1 MSMTDVYCIHSLTL
15 KRLVSLDKWN
25 TATWT
30 DVPFKGRWDRGTKL
44 VRNMKGE
51 QVVAAAMV
59 MIPKSVGT
67 VTHAD
72 RIIDADGVE
81 HSIISLAL
89 ISDFMFSHWEV
100 AVS

>member
-1 MSMTDVYCIHSLTL
+1 MSMVDVYCIHNLTL

-25 TATWT
+25 AATWT
-30 DVPFKGRWDRGTKL
+30 EIRFKGRWDRGTKL
-44 VRNMKGE
+44 VRNAQGE

-59 MIPKSVGT
+59 TIPKSVGT

-72 RIIDADGVE
+72 RIIDEDSVE
-81 HSIISLAL
+81 HAIIAL
-89 ISDFMFSHWEV
+89 ESISDFTFSHWEA